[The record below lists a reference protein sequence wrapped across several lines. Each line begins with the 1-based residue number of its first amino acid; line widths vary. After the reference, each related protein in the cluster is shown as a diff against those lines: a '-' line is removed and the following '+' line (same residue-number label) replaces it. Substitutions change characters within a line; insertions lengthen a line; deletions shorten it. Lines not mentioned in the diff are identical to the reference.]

1 MYLNRTI
8 TVVAL
13 MLFSTLAF
21 SQMETSNWYFGQ
33 NSGLNFKDTQVTV
46 LNNGAMATPAGCA
59 SISDRNGELLFYT
72 NGQTVWNKNHEI
84 MENGEGLAAEIENIQ
99 STIIVPVPGNGNLK
113 NCYIITVLQT
123 KKTITKH

>member
-1 MYLNRTI
+1 
-8 TVVAL
+8 
-13 MLFSTLAF
+13 
-21 SQMETSNWYFGQ
+21 METSNWYFGQ

>member
-46 LNNGAMATPAGCA
+46 LNNGAMVTPAGCT
-59 SISDRNGELLFYT
+59 SISDRMVSCFFILMDKPFGIKT
-72 NGQTVWNKNHEI
+72 
-84 MENGEGLAAEIENIQ
+84 
-99 STIIVPVPGNGNLK
+99 
-113 NCYIITVLQT
+113 T
-123 KKTITKH
+123 K